1 MFCSSVCKHINKWGK
16 RKDEICGKPSRK
28 KDSRCHKHRYRFLKF
43 INNIYKSFRY
53 LFDIQPKI
61 IYNKKKVKK
70 ILEQKNIE
78 ENKNMFEKLEKEYKD
93 VLLKNDNESSFDY
106 IKKLK
111 NITELLLLKH
121 NNNLVYDVII
131 KYKNKY
137 NPDVFGSRLYVDY
150 SNYFLKTI
158 KRIYFYHI

>member
-1 MFCSSVCKHINKWGK
+1 MFFSSVCKHINKWGK

-53 LFDIQPKI
+53 LFDIQSKI

-70 ILEQKNIE
+70 LLEQKNIE
-78 ENKNMFEKLEKEYKD
+78 EKLEKEYKD

-106 IKKLK
+106 INKLK
-111 NITELLLLKH
+111 NITELLLLKY
-121 NNNLVYDVII
+121 NNNLVYDIII

-137 NPDVFGSRLYVDY
+137 NPDIFGTSLYVNY

-158 KRIYFYHI
+158 KHIYFYHI